1 MQASI
6 FLLSFLLMLGALC
19 AAAIQRRRIR
29 ARRKGAAA
37 AEGSLWMELAAG
49 LFERDEAP
57 ASARME
63 IALAAIS
70 RKLGLRAAIVT
81 RHDHNHCAVIA
92 GSSVHPALLRGLER
106 GSVVARSSLFCG
118 SVRSGD
124 PSLSI
129 DYASLSEWRGHPA
142 QGERGWESFVG
153 VACGTDGVVV
163 SFFDTRPR
171 TLPLTRAERTL
182 VEQLAPWIAAMVS
195 VDHALSPA
203 LHPVLATQR
212 EL

>member
-6 FLLSFLLMLGALC
+6 VLISSLLLLSALS
-19 AAAIQRRRIR
+19 AAAMHRRR
-29 ARRKGAAA
+29 ARTRRLGAAA
-37 AEGSLWMELAAG
+37 AEGSLWVELAAA

-57 ASARME
+57 ATTRME

-92 GSSVHPALLRGLER
+92 SASEHAALLRGLER
-106 GSVVARSSLFCG
+106 GNVVARSSLFCG
-118 SVRSGD
+118 SVRSGEA
-124 PSLSI
+124 SLAI
-129 DYASLSEWRGHPA
+129 DYASLSEWRGHA
-142 QGERGWESFVG
+142 ARGERGWESFVG
-153 VACGTDGVVV
+153 VACGSEGVVV
-163 SFFDTRPR
+163 SFFDSRPR
-171 TLPLTRAERTL
+171 ALPLTRAERTL
-182 VEQLAPWIAAMVS
+182 VEQLAPWIAAMVAG
-195 VDHALSPA
+195 DRAISPA